1 MDFAEHQA
9 ARQILSDQGNHSDNG
24 QEEHDGGPDDQVIVI
39 DGRHPSHG
47 DPPFGLQTVRQAIRS
62 TAS

>member
-9 ARQILSDQGNHSDNG
+9 TRRILSDQGNHRDNR
-24 QEEHDGGPDDQVIVI
+24 QKEHNGGPDDQVIAI

-47 DPPFGLQTVRQAIRS
+47 DASFSLQTVQQAIRS
-62 TAS
+62 MAA